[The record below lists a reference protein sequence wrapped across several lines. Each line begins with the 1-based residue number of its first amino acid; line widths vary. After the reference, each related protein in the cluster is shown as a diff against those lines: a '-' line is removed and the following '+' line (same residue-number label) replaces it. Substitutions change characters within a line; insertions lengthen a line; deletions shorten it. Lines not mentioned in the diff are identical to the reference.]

1 MWKNAQ
7 HMAWFIAGLVVILSI
22 FRPGYVNYLWM
33 VLIVV
38 IAAVIQ
44 VLYWYKEGRYEEH
57 T

>member
-1 MWKNAQ
+1 
-7 HMAWFIAGLVVILSI
+7 MAWFIAGLVVILSI

-33 VLIVV
+33 VLIVA
-38 IAAVIQ
+38 IALVIQ